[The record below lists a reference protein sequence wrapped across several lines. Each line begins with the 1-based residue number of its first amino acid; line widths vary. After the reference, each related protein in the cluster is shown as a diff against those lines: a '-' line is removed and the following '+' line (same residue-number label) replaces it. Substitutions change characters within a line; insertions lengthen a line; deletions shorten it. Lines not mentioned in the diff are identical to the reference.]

1 VRRNDFNLGLRL
13 ELIFEISEDLCLD
26 NLQHL
31 NLVLGGGA
39 AGVGLQS
46 PPGPRSRTAR
56 HPPRGCS
63 ASPVNNA
70 ISARGELR

>member
-1 VRRNDFNLGLRL
+1 MSYPVPPEHHTATQQDRRRVRRNDFNLGLRL

-31 NLVLGGGA
+31 NLVLGRGA

-46 PPGPRSRTAR
+46 PYEK
-56 HPPRGCS
+56 
-63 ASPVNNA
+63 
-70 ISARGELR
+70 ELNRLNRM